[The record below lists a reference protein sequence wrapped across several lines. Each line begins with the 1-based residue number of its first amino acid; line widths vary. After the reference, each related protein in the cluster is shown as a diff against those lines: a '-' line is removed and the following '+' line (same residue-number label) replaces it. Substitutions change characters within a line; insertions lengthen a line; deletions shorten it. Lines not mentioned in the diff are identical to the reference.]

1 MTHQETPAHGGGSSR
16 VPSPESRVP
25 ALLAATLGHLRALV
39 AFDTRNP
46 PRAIDGGG
54 IFAYL
59 QAQLPGFDCTLTD
72 HGAGAISL
80 LAVRGAPRLLFNV
93 HLDTVPDSPQWSA
106 SPFALRVTG
115 DRAIGLGA
123 CDIKGAAAALL
134 AAAAHSDGACAFLFS
149 SDEEANDARCV
160 PAFLRACS
168 PRPPGEEPVLSSSK
182 DARRAGEGSGTPQ
195 ASIHGADTSRHPAS
209 CSVAARDATQGI
221 ASAQQPRP
229 SPQPLSRRERGFA
242 AIIVAEPTR
251 GEVVLA
257 HRGIS
262 SVLMRFAGVAGH
274 AAGVQQAS
282 SSALHQA
289 LRWGSRALD
298 WVDTQ
303 AHQRFAGLTGLRFNI
318 GRVEGGIKANVIAPS
333 TELRFGLRPLPSM
346 DSDAILAQLRALAD
360 PAPAQFEET
369 FRGAPLPAGDIADAE
384 ARRLAARDLAD
395 ELDLPVGNAVDFWT
409 EAALFSQAGYT
420 SFVFGPGDIAQAHG
434 ADEWVALDQLA
445 AYAAH
450 VQRIIARG
458 LA

>member
-1 MTHQETPAHGGGSSR
+1 MR
-16 VPSPESRVP
+16 RDP
-25 ALLAATLGHLRALV
+25 ALLDEVLAHLRALV
-39 AFDTRNP
+39 ACDTRNP

-59 QAQLPGFDCTLTD
+59 QQQLPGFACTLTD
-72 HGAGAISL
+72 HGAGAVSL
-80 LAVRGAPRLLFNV
+80 LAVRGTPRLLFNV
-93 HLDTVPDSPQWSA
+93 HLDTVPDAPQWSA
-106 SPFALRVTG
+106 SPFALRVTA

-134 AAAAHSDGACAFLFS
+134 AAATHSDGACAFLFT

-160 PAFLRACS
+160 PAFVRATA
-168 PRPPGEEPVLSSSK
+168 P
-182 DARRAGEGSGTPQ
+182 AR
-195 ASIHGADTSRHPAS
+195 
-209 CSVAARDATQGI
+209 
-221 ASAQQPRP
+221 ASAYT
-229 SPQPLSRRERGFA
+229 E
-242 AIIVAEPTR
+242 IIVAEPTR

-262 SVLMRFAGVAGH
+262 SMLLRFAGTAGH

-282 SSALHQA
+282 SSAVHQA
-289 LRWGSRALD
+289 LRWGVHALD

-318 GRVEGGIKANVIAPS
+318 GRIEGGIKANVIAPGC
-333 TELRFGLRPLPSM
+333 ELRCGLRPLPSM
-346 DSDAILAQLRALAD
+346 DTDAVLAQLQALAD
-360 PAPAQFEET
+360 PAPAHFEET
-369 FRGAPLPAGDIADAE
+369 FRGPSLPAGDIADAE

-395 ELDLPVGNAVDFWT
+395 ELGLPVGNAVDFWT

-420 SFVFGPGDIAQAHG
+420 SFVFGPGDIAQAHS

-445 AYAAH
+445 SYAAH
-450 VQRIIARG
+450 VHAIIDRG